1 MSLLHFILFIPFL
14 FAIFVPFIHKW
25 CTPRIHTG
33 WFVLVV
39 PAGIFLYFVSYIPAI
54 AKGKTILHELQWMP
68 SLGINFTAYLDGLAL
83 IFALLITG
91 IGMLVIL
98 YSIYYLSKE
107 KEALHNF
114 YLYLLLF
121 MGAMLG
127 LVFSDNIFVLYVF
140 WELTS
145 ISSFLLIAYWYQRK
159 NSRYGAQKAML
170 ITIAGGLAMLAGLIL
185 LSIMADTYSIR
196 EMMSMTQELAS
207 HKLFLP
213 AMILLLLG
221 AFTKSA
227 QFPFSIWLPD
237 AMEAP
242 TPISAYL
249 HSATMVKAGI
259 YLVARF
265 TPIFGGSTEW
275 FWLVSGAGIV
285 TLLYGSI
292 NAVQQKDLKA
302 LLAYSTISQLGF
314 IMTLLGIGSAALYK
328 NGSGD
333 ETSAYAFA
341 VAAAIFHLINHS
353 TFKGSL
359 FMVVGIIDHEA
370 GTRDLRRLGG
380 LAGLMPVSFT
390 LAIIGSFA
398 MAGLPPFNG
407 FLSKEMFFTSVLA
420 LVRQPIFEMKTL
432 AVMFPVVAWVASV
445 FTFIYCMI
453 LVFKT
458 FTGKH
463 HPEKLGKQV
472 HEAPLGML
480 LSPTVLAILIIGIFF
495 FPNVVADYFLKPA
508 LTAVLPGQPVPNLTI
523 SPWHGWNTEV
533 LLTIGVIACGTL
545 LYRSLKKWSPVYRLY
560 PKGLTLHHFYQLSL
574 KGMESISANITKR
587 YMTGF
592 VRDYLVYIFSTIIFV
607 IGGSLWLLDG
617 TSVHSSKNAS
627 INAYELGIIVGM
639 MVAVFIVLLAKS
651 RLTAIIAL
659 GALGL
664 LVSLL
669 FVVFRA
675 PDLALT
681 QLVVETVTTVLF
693 LLCFYHLPELSK
705 EKGRVRFKLTNL
717 LISLGVGTVVT
728 VLALSANAH
737 RFSKTISSFFED
749 SYTLAGAKNMVNAI
763 LVDFRGLDT
772 MLEILVLSIAS
783 LGVFT
788 LVHFGDRNKA
798 AAKSAVDK
806 GKPNDVILRT
816 VTKAAII
823 IIFTFSIYLF
833 FGGHHNPGGGF
844 VGGLSIAAGFILLYL
859 AFDKETIR
867 ENIPIDFKKLAA
879 GGVLLAVMTGVG
891 SFLFQAPFLSQTFGH
906 VELPVFGDTELAT
919 AMIFDL
925 GVAFAVIGTA
935 MTIILTISED
945 ES

>member
-1 MSLLHFILFIPFL
+1 MSLLHFMIFIPFI
-14 FAIFVPFIHKW
+14 FALFVPMIHKI

-33 WFVLVV
+33 WFVLAV
-39 PAGIFLYFVSYIPAI
+39 PLGIFLYLLPEIPVI
-54 AKGKTILHELQWMP
+54 AKGETILLEMKWMP
-68 SLGINFTAYLDGLAL
+68 SLGINFTAYLDGLAF

-91 IGMLVIL
+91 IGALVIL
-98 YSIYYLSKE
+98 YSIFYLSKE

-114 YLYLLLF
+114 YVYLLLF

-159 NSRYGAQKAML
+159 NSRNGALKAML

-185 LSIMADTYSIR
+185 LSIAADTYSIR
-196 EMMSMTQELAS
+196 EMVSMSAEIAA

-221 AFTKSA
+221 VFTKSA

-259 YLVARF
+259 YLAARF
-265 TPIFGGSTEW
+265 TPVFGGSAVW
-275 FWLVSGAGIV
+275 FWLVTGAGII

-302 LLAYSTISQLGF
+302 LLAFSTVSQLGL
-314 IMTLLGIGSAALYK
+314 IMSLLGIGSAALYF
-328 NGSGD
+328 
-333 ETSAYAFA
+333 ETENESSVYAFA
-341 VAAAIFHLINHS
+341 VVAALFHLINHS

-380 LAGLMPVSFT
+380 LAALMPVSFT
-390 LAIIGSFA
+390 IAVIGSFS

-407 FLSKEMFFTSVLA
+407 FLSKEMFFTSVLT
-420 LVRQPIFEMKTL
+420 LIEQPVFGAKVL
-432 AVMFPVVAWVASV
+432 AVLIPIAAWAASV

-458 FTGKH
+458 FTGKAN
-463 HPEKLGKQV
+463 PEKLKQQV
-472 HEAPLGML
+472 HEAPIGML
-480 LSPTVLAILIIGIFF
+480 LPPMVLALLVIGIFF
-495 FPNVVADYFLKPA
+495 FPNAVADYFLKPA
-508 LTAVLPGQPVPNLTI
+508 LAAIIPGQTGLTIKI

-533 LLTIGVIACGTL
+533 FMTLGVIGIGVL
-545 LYRSLKKWSPVYRLY
+545 LYRSLKKWQPVYQLY
-560 PKGLTLHHFYQLSL
+560 PKGLTLNHFYQLFIQ
-574 KGMESISANITKR
+574 GMEGISRKITKR

-592 VRDYLVYIFSTIIFV
+592 VHDYLVYIFFTFILVLGAAI
-607 IGGSLWLLDG
+607 WLLNG
-617 TSVHSSKNAS
+617 ASIHFSKNAPV
-627 INAYELGIIVGM
+627 NGYEIGIVAGM
-639 MVAVFIVLLAKS
+639 LMTVLTVLLATS

-659 GALGL
+659 GALGF

-681 QLVVETVTTVLF
+681 QLVVETVTTVLY
-693 LLCFYHLPELSK
+693 LLCFYHLPK
-705 EKGRVRFKLTNL
+705 WCREKSRISFQLTNL
-717 LISLGVGTVVT
+717 LISLGVGTVFT
-728 VLALSANAH
+728 IMAISANNH
-737 RFSKTISSFFED
+737 RFTETISSFFED

-772 MLEILVLSIAS
+772 MLEILVLCIAG

-788 LVHFGDRNKA
+788 LVQLGEKGQNTARKA
-798 AAKSAVDK
+798 EVREKS
-806 GKPNDVILRT
+806 NDVILKT
-816 VTKAAII
+816 VTKAASI

-844 VGGLSIAAGFILLYL
+844 VGGLSCAAGLILLYL
-859 AFDKETIR
+859 TFDHETIR
-867 ENIPIDFKKLAA
+867 ENVPIDFKKLAA
-879 GGVLLAVMTGVG
+879 AGVLIAVMTGVS
-891 SFLFQAPFLSQTFGH
+891 SFLFQVPFLSQTFGH
-906 VELPVFGDTELAT
+906 VELPIFGDTELAT
-919 AMIFDL
+919 ALFFDL
-925 GVAFAVIGTA
+925 GVALAVAGTA

>member
-1 MSLLHFILFIPFL
+1 MSLLHIMIFIPFL
-14 FAIFVPFIHKW
+14 FAILVPFIHKM
-25 CTPRIHTG
+25 CNPRIHTG
-33 WFVLVV
+33 WFVLIV
-39 PAGIFLYFVSYIPAI
+39 PLGIFLYLLKYIPLTAS
-54 AKGKTILHELQWMP
+54 GKTALFELSWMP

-91 IGMLVIL
+91 IGALVIL

-114 YLYLLLF
+114 YVYLLLF

-145 ISSFLLIAYWYQRK
+145 ISSFLLIAYWYHRK

-185 LSIMADTYSIR
+185 LSIMADTYSVR
-196 EMMSMTQELAS
+196 EMMSMAQEIAS

-265 TPIFGGSTEW
+265 TPVFGGSAEW
-275 FWLVSGAGIV
+275 FWLVTGAGIV
-285 TLLYGSI
+285 TLLYGSL

-302 LLAYSTISQLGF
+302 LLAYSTISQLGL
-314 IMTLLGIGSAALYK
+314 IMSLLGLGSAALYYRTE
-328 NGSGD
+328 NES
-333 ETSAYAFA
+333 SVYAFA

-359 FMVVGIIDHEA
+359 FMVIGIIDHEA

-380 LAGLMPVSFT
+380 LAALMPVSFT

-407 FLSKEMFFTSVLA
+407 FLSKEMFFTSVLT
-420 LVRQPIFEMKTL
+420 LIEQPVFGAKTL
-432 AVMFPVVAWVASV
+432 AVLIPIIAWAASV

-463 HPEKLGKQV
+463 HPEKLDKPV

-480 LSPTVLAILIIGIFF
+480 IPPMILAALVIGIFF
-495 FPNVVADYFLKPA
+495 VPNVIADYFLKPA
-508 LTAVLPGQPVPNLTI
+508 LAAVVPAQTGLDIKI
-523 SPWHGWNTEV
+523 SAWHGWNTEV
-533 LLTIGVIACGTL
+533 FMTTGVIACGAL
-545 LYRSLKKWSPVYRLY
+545 LYRSLKKWSPVYQLY
-560 PKGLTLHHFYQLSL
+560 PKGFTLNHAYNLVLQGMEDLSL
-574 KGMESISANITKR
+574 KITKR

-592 VRDYLVYIFSTIIFV
+592 VRDYLVYIFFIIILV
-607 IGGSLWLLDG
+607 LGGAMWLLGG
-617 TSVHSSKNAS
+617 TSFNFSKNAPV
-627 INAYELGIIVGM
+627 NAFEVGM
-639 MVAVFIVLLAKS
+639 VIGMIMAVLTVLLAKL

-659 GALGL
+659 GALGF

-693 LLCFYHLPELSK
+693 LLCFYHLPELQK
-705 EKGRVRFKLTNL
+705 EKSRISFKLTNL
-717 LISLGVGTVVT
+717 VISLGVGSVFT
-728 VLALSANAH
+728 VLALSANNH
-737 RFSKTISSFFED
+737 RFSETISSFFED

-772 MLEILVLSIAS
+772 MLEILVLCIAG

-788 LVHFGDRNKA
+788 LIHMGDKDQ
-798 AAKSAVDK
+798 KSGSSLLEK
-806 GKPNDVILRT
+806 IRSNDVILRT
-816 VTKAAII
+816 VTKAASI
-823 IIFTFSIYLF
+823 IIFTFAVYLF

-844 VGGLSIAAGFILLYL
+844 VGGLSGAAGLILLYL
-859 AFDKETIR
+859 AFDFETIR
-867 ENIPIDFKKLAA
+867 ENIPVDFKKLAA
-879 GGVLLAVMTGVG
+879 AGVLIAVMTGAG
-891 SFLFQAPFLSQTFGH
+891 SFLFQAPFMSQTFGH

-919 AMIFDL
+919 ALIFDL
-925 GVAFAVIGTA
+925 GVALAVVGTA